1 MSMLEPFSQSLYL
14 SQTATFTCFATGH
27 EVKYQWTI
35 GSGSFPSKV
44 TGIHHTTLVIPNITL
59 SDTNY
64 YTCVAIN
71 EGGNISS
78 STTRLIVLGSYDNNL
93 NIS

>member
-1 MSMLEPFSQSLYL
+1 MLEPFSQSLYL
-14 SQTATFTCFATGH
+14 SQTAAFTCLTTGH

-35 GSGSFPSKV
+35 RSGSLPSKV
-44 TGIHHTTLVIPNITL
+44 TGINHTTLVIPNITL
-59 SDTNY
+59 SDANY
-64 YTCVAIN
+64 YTCVAIS

-93 NIS
+93 NIR